1 MNKKLKKALQNA
13 FEPPK
18 PIHEKEFIKQF
29 PQPTISTLSFV
40 LSQIRYIQ
48 KYVWIVSFAV
58 FLIAL
63 MGARAFE
70 KDVLWV
76 ISALIPFIALSL
88 VTENARSN
96 TYSMAE
102 FEMSARFSLKSIVL
116 ARMGI
121 LGGCYLILLVI
132 LIPLSAAYSVATVF
146 QVGLYLLVPY
156 LLTTCIGLLAVRKV
170 HGKEAIYVCMG
181 IAISVSGLNMFIRT
195 IFPYIYT
202 NEYNLNWLI
211 LLLIIGVSV
220 IVELRKNIK
229 QTEELTWSFS

>member
-1 MNKKLKKALQNA
+1 
-13 FEPPK
+13 
-18 PIHEKEFIKQF
+18 
-29 PQPTISTLSFV
+29 
-40 LSQIRYIQ
+40 
-48 KYVWIVSFAV
+48 
-58 FLIAL
+58 
-63 MGARAFE
+63 
-70 KDVLWV
+70 
-76 ISALIPFIALSL
+76 
-88 VTENARSN
+88 
-96 TYSMAE
+96 
-102 FEMSARFSLKSIVL
+102 MSSRFSLKSIVL
-116 ARMGI
+116 SLIGS
-121 LGGCYLILLVI
+121 LGGCHLILLVI

>member
-102 FEMSARFSLKSIVL
+102 FEMSAPLFSKKYCPCSDGNFRGMSFDFTRNTNSIK
-116 ARMGI
+116 
-121 LGGCYLILLVI
+121 C
-132 LIPLSAAYSVATVF
+132 
-146 QVGLYLLVPY
+146 
-156 LLTTCIGLLAVRKV
+156 CI
-170 HGKEAIYVCMG
+170 
-181 IAISVSGLNMFIRT
+181 
-195 IFPYIYT
+195 
-202 NEYNLNWLI
+202 
-211 LLLIIGVSV
+211 
-220 IVELRKNIK
+220 
-229 QTEELTWSFS
+229 

>member
-70 KDVLWV
+70 KDVLWAV
-76 ISALIPFIALSL
+76 SYTHL
-88 VTENARSN
+88 
-96 TYSMAE
+96 
-102 FEMSARFSLKSIVL
+102 
-116 ARMGI
+116 
-121 LGGCYLILLVI
+121 LGKEKFDTAI
-132 LIPLSAAYSVATVF
+132 T
-146 QVGLYLLVPY
+146 
-156 LLTTCIGLLAVRKV
+156 AVRSDL
-170 HGKEAIYVCMG
+170 YVP
-181 IAISVSGLNMFIRT
+181 N
-195 IFPYIYT
+195 
-202 NEYNLNWLI
+202 
-211 LLLIIGVSV
+211 
-220 IVELRKNIK
+220 
-229 QTEELTWSFS
+229 

>member
-70 KDVLWV
+70 KDIVGDFCLN
-76 ISALIPFIALSL
+76 SFYCAIACDR
-88 VTENARSN
+88 E
-96 TYSMAE
+96 
-102 FEMSARFSLKSIVL
+102 
-116 ARMGI
+116 
-121 LGGCYLILLVI
+121 C
-132 LIPLSAAYSVATVF
+132 
-146 QVGLYLLVPY
+146 
-156 LLTTCIGLLAVRKV
+156 
-170 HGKEAIYVCMG
+170 
-181 IAISVSGLNMFIRT
+181 
-195 IFPYIYT
+195 
-202 NEYNLNWLI
+202 
-211 LLLIIGVSV
+211 
-220 IVELRKNIK
+220 
-229 QTEELTWSFS
+229 SF

>member
-1 MNKKLKKALQNA
+1 M
-13 FEPPK
+13 
-18 PIHEKEFIKQF
+18 
-29 PQPTISTLSFV
+29 
-40 LSQIRYIQ
+40 
-48 KYVWIVSFAV
+48 
-58 FLIAL
+58 
-63 MGARAFE
+63 
-70 KDVLWV
+70 
-76 ISALIPFIALSL
+76 
-88 VTENARSN
+88 
-96 TYSMAE
+96 
-102 FEMSARFSLKSIVL
+102 
-116 ARMGI
+116 
-121 LGGCYLILLVI
+121 
-132 LIPLSAAYSVATVF
+132 ATVF